1 MKFQLFATGLVVI
14 ALGQAQNFGRKC
26 CGVLEAAGLGNRVSR
41 NTSTLY
47 DGALSTYWSL
57 DNTRISPACIF
68 VPQSAEEVATAVKVL
83 GVSGGAINTII
94 YHADKNLTSVQPGAH
109 WGSVYEELS
118 KISLMVLGGRAYT
131 VGVGGLLLSGGNS
144 FYSTTRGF
152 ACDGVAEFEV
162 VLANGSIVSIS
173 ANENADLYR
182 ALKGGSNNFGVVTRF
197 DLNTFKAPA
206 TFWGGSAA
214 FPFSTSPK
222 VISAMQNFVT
232 VLGNEGRKSD
242 SAIAFWTYTQGET
255 PADPLISSALHNVDG
270 TADAPGLAEF
280 LNIPGN
286 VTSAL
291 RTDTLAGF
299 TNELELPQ
307 GNYNAWRTLIFK
319 NNRDIMAY
327 AVETYLSMVKE
338 LEAEPSLG
346 FTAQCV
352 FQGLSVEQFRQA
364 AASGG
369 NVLGLEDRS
378 ENLVL
383 FLGMVAY
390 KNPKLKKL
398 VDAKM
403 TTWVDSIKT
412 FAVENG
418 ADDEFLFLNYA
429 DLSQNPLGSYGDKN
443 IAFMEEVVSKYDPNG
458 VFQQNMPGGFK
469 LSNAGTTACSR

>member
-1 MKFQLFATGLVVI
+1 M
-14 ALGQAQNFGRKC
+14 
-26 CGVLEAAGLGNRVSR
+26 
-41 NTSTLY
+41 
-47 DGALSTYWSL
+47 
-57 DNTRISPACIF
+57 
-68 VPQSAEEVATAVKVL
+68 
-83 GVSGGAINTII
+83 NTIT
-94 YHADKNLTSVQPGAH
+94 YHADKTLTSVQPGAH
-109 WGSVYEELS
+109 WGSVYEELP
-118 KISLMVLGGRAYT
+118 KINLMVLGGRAYT

-144 FYSTTRGF
+144 FYSTARGF

-162 VLANGSIVSIS
+162 VLANGSIVSAS

-197 DLNTFKAPA
+197 HLNTFKAPA
-206 TFWGGSAA
+206 TLWRGSAA
-214 FPFSTSPK
+214 FPFSASPK

-280 LNIPGN
+280 LNIPGS

-307 GNYNAWRTLIFK
+307 GNYNAWRTLTFK
-319 NNRDIMAY
+319 NNRDVMAY

-352 FQGLSVEQFRQA
+352 FQCLSVEQFRQA

-443 IAFMEEVVSKYDPNG
+443 IAFMEEVASKYDPNG

-469 LSNAGTTACSR
+469 LSNAGTTACLR

>member
-1 MKFQLFATGLVVI
+1 MSFDDGVRLDIGASGDGRLWVIEVTPCYYGGEPGSSKCLCNLPFFQG
-14 ALGQAQNFGRKC
+14 
-26 CGVLEAAGLGNRVSR
+26 GVLEAAGLGNRVSR

-83 GVSGGAINTII
+83 GVSGGNNDQSSKLCTRCCKFAVRGAGHTANPGANNIQDGVTFDFSAMNTII
-94 YHADKNLTSVQPGAH
+94 YHADKTLTSVQPGAH
-109 WGSVYEELS
+109 WGSVYEELP
-118 KISLMVLGGRAYT
+118 KINLMVLGGRAYT

-144 FYSTTRGF
+144 FYSTARGF
-152 ACDGVAEFEV
+152 AYDGVAEFEV
-162 VLANGSIVSIS
+162 VLANGSIVSAS

-197 DLNTFKAPA
+197 HLNTFKTPA
-206 TFWGGSAA
+206 TLWRGSAA
-214 FPFSTSPK
+214 FPFSASPK

-270 TADAPGLAEF
+270 TADAPGLAES
-280 LNIPGN
+280 LNIPGS

-319 NNRDIMAY
+319 NNRDIIAY
-327 AVETYLSMVKE
+327 AVETYLSMVKK

-383 FLGMVAY
+383 
-390 KNPKLKKL
+390 
-398 VDAKM
+398 
-403 TTWVDSIKT
+403 TS
-412 FAVENG
+412 
-418 ADDEFLFLNYA
+418 
-429 DLSQNPLGSYGDKN
+429 
-443 IAFMEEVVSKYDPNG
+443 
-458 VFQQNMPGGFK
+458 
-469 LSNAGTTACSR
+469 